1 MLTVIRVS
9 VMVIPCVDGV
19 QWRRGV
25 LGDQCVRMP
34 QRPRGGFKTMNIA
47 STLMSIQSSW
57 C

>member
-47 STLMSIQSSW
+47 STLMSIQSS
-57 C
+57 